1 MSGAPDFSVH
11 RQRLLD
17 QLKPNEAV
25 LLFGGPHHIR
35 NGDAEF
41 RYRPQ
46 SDLYWLT
53 GWEDPGVAL
62 FIRPGDT
69 PFTLFVQPK
78 DKEREIWTGFRPGP
92 EGAKDDY
99 GMDVAHNI
107 GELPKL
113 LPGLLRG
120 VSVLH
125 YAFSEDADNDQIL
138 MGAIQKARNH
148 KGNRYH
154 TVPETFVSPSRLLHE
169 LRLIKSPG
177 EIKTLK
183 EAARIT
189 AHAHLAAMAQTRP
202 GINEYE
208 IESTLLHT
216 FRNEGGEGPGYTPI
230 VAGGENACI
239 LHYIRNNEILLEGDL
254 LLIDAGAEFRFYTAD
269 VTRTFPINGRFTEP
283 QRAVYAWVLRAL
295 VEATD
300 QARSATPYSEMHK
313 TAVRVLTEGMV
324 DLGLLEGEVDEL
336 IESKAYRK
344 YYMHGTGHWLGLDVH
359 DVGVYGRNA
368 ESRPL
373 EPGMVVTVEPGIYVA
388 PDDEDAPAELRGI
401 GIRIEDDVL
410 VTDNDP
416 IVLTE
421 AIPKTIEALEAACL
435 NRG

>member
-1 MSGAPDFSVH
+1 
-11 RQRLLD
+11 
-17 QLKPNEAV
+17 
-25 LLFGGPHHIR
+25 
-35 NGDAEF
+35 
-41 RYRPQ
+41 
-46 SDLYWLT
+46 
-53 GWEDPGVAL
+53 
-62 FIRPGDT
+62 
-69 PFTLFVQPK
+69 
-78 DKEREIWTGFRPGP
+78 
-92 EGAKDDY
+92 
-99 GMDVAHNI
+99 
-107 GELPKL
+107 
-113 LPGLLRG
+113 
-120 VSVLH
+120 
-125 YAFSEDADNDQIL
+125 
-138 MGAIQKARNH
+138 
-148 KGNRYH
+148 
-154 TVPETFVSPSRLLHE
+154 
-169 LRLIKSPG
+169 
-177 EIKTLK
+177 
-183 EAARIT
+183 
-189 AHAHLAAMAQTRP
+189 MAQTRP